1 MSPLIP
7 LIAFI
12 LDLVLKD
19 PHSWP
24 HPVRWIG
31 ALLNRMETWARA
43 QTRFTL
49 RQAGVVSLA
58 GLLVAVW
65 LSAAILTSI
74 PLLGFLLALALA
86 YAGLSLGGLM
96 EAARGVLDAITAND
110 LETARGQLSMLVSR
124 DTSSMDRNELSR
136 SLAETV
142 SENFN
147 DGLTAPFFFL
157 LLGGPVLLWMYK
169 AVSTVDSMWGYQTP
183 KWSSLGWAGARLDDI
198 LAFVPARLSAGLIIL
213 SGFILSR
220 NWKTALKQTRKQA
233 RLMKSPNAGWP
244 MAAAAWVL
252 EGTMGGW
259 TVYHGQRTFKP
270 LLGPADME
278 WTEDKIRDL
287 LKLISISGWIL
298 VLAGSALLL
307 LLTA

>member
-1 MSPLIP
+1 MTP

-19 PHSWP
+19 PPTWP

-31 ALLNRMETWARA
+31 SLLNWMESRARS
-43 QTRFTL
+43 QSRFTL
-49 RQAGVVSLA
+49 RQAGVISLA
-58 GLLVAVW
+58 GLLAAVW
-65 LSAAILTSI
+65 LSTAIATGI
-74 PLLGFLLALALA
+74 PLLGPLVGLYLA
-86 YAGLSLGGLM
+86 YAGLSLGGLL
-96 EAARGVLDAITAND
+96 ESARDVQDSLQAND
-110 LETARGQLSMLVSR
+110 LEAARSKLAMLVSR
-124 DTSSMDRNELSR
+124 DTASMDRREISR

-198 LAFVPARLSAGLIIL
+198 LAFVPARLSAGLIVL
-213 SGFILSR
+213 TGLVLSR
-220 NWKTALKQTRKQA
+220 NWRQAIRHTPSQA
-233 RLMKSPNAGWP
+233 RQMKSPNAGWP

-252 EGTMGGW
+252 EGTMGGR
-259 TVYHGQRTFKP
+259 TVYHGQKTFKP
-270 LLGPADME
+270 LLGPADMA
-278 WTEDKIRDL
+278 WTEDKLSDL
-287 LKLISISGWIL
+287 LRLIRISGWIL
-298 VLAGSALLL
+298 ALAGSALLL
-307 LLTA
+307 LF

>member
-1 MSPLIP
+1 MTPLIP

-19 PHSWP
+19 PRSWP

-31 ALLNRMETWARA
+31 SLLNWMESRARS

-49 RQAGVVSLA
+49 RRAGIISLA
-58 GLLVAVW
+58 GLLAAVW
-65 LSAAILTSI
+65 LCTAIAVGL
-74 PLLGFLLALALA
+74 PLLGPLLALYLA
-86 YAGLSLGGLM
+86 YAGLSLGGLL
-96 EAARGVLDAITAND
+96 ESAREVQDSLQADDLDG
-110 LETARGQLSMLVSR
+110 ARSKLAMLVSR
-124 DTSSMDRNELSR
+124 DTSNMDRRELSR

-157 LLGGPVLLWMYK
+157 LLGGPVLLWLYK

-213 SGFILSR
+213 TGLMQSR
-220 NWKTALKQTRKQA
+220 NWKQAIKHTPKQA
-233 RLMKSPNAGWP
+233 RQMKSPNAGWP

-259 TVYHGQRTFKP
+259 TVYHGQKTFKP

-278 WTEDKIRDL
+278 WTKDKLCDL
-287 LKLISISGWIL
+287 LRLVRISGWVL
-298 VLAGSALLL
+298 ALAGSALLL
-307 LLTA
+307 LF